1 MNLFGSL
8 RSQASVFRKVNDIVH
23 FTELHCVRVWC
34 VFQRGKSSVGRLA
47 LESGVWLLMG
57 DKERRHEFKLQHC
70 ALKQPFVYRAKIILC
85 ILLGREEVVTCAL
98 QNGKGGYGERGGPR
112 GVWEGGGEQAAARP
126 WRAGRRRQRGSEGG
140 PGTAARLGGRPGDG
154 SAARREARIRQRGS
168 VGGTH
173 GDGSAARRE
182 ARRLGVS
189 AARKEAWRRQRG
201 SVGGPETVRFGERE
215 SGEVEE
221 AVQCSH
227 SKNHSPFLK

>member
-1 MNLFGSL
+1 MNLSGSL

-23 FTELHCVRVWC
+23 FTDLHCVRVWC

-70 ALKQPFVYRAKIILC
+70 ALKHPFVYRAKIILC

-126 WRAGRRRQRGSEGG
+126 WRAGRKRQRDPGGRGEGGSAALREARGRQRGSEGG
-140 PGTAARLGGRPGDG
+140 PGTAARLGGRPGGG
-154 SAARREARIRQRGS
+154 SAARWEAQRRYGS
-168 VGGTH
+168 ES
-173 GDGSAARRE
+173 GSPVR
-182 ARRLGVS
+182 S
-189 AARKEAWRRQRG
+189 RRQCNVVTQRIIR
-201 SVGGPETVRFGERE
+201 RF
-215 SGEVEE
+215 
-221 AVQCSH
+221 
-227 SKNHSPFLK
+227 

>member
-126 WRAGRRRQRGSEGG
+126 WRAGRRRQRGSEGV

-154 SAARREARIRQRGS
+154 SAARREAQIRQRGS

-182 ARRLGVS
+182 ARRLGGS
-189 AARKEAWRRQRG
+189 AARREARRRQRG
-201 SVGGPETVRFGERE
+201 SEGGPEVEARRWRPGDGTVQRAGVR
-215 SGEVEE
+215 
-221 AVQCSH
+221 
-227 SKNHSPFLK
+227 

>member
-1 MNLFGSL
+1 MCVYTIYTQINNLVVQES
-8 RSQASVFRKVNDIVH
+8 SQASVFRKVNDIVH

-98 QNGKGGYGERGGPR
+98 QNGKGGYGVRGGPI
-112 GVWEGGGEQAAARP
+112 GECGKE
-126 WRAGRRRQRGSEGG
+126 AGRRRQRGSEIA

-154 SAARREARIRQRGS
+154 SAALREA
-168 VGGTH
+168 
-173 GDGSAARRE
+173 
-182 ARRLGVS
+182 LGQ
-189 AARKEAWRRQRG
+189 QRG
-201 SVGGPETVRFGERE
+201 SVGGPETVYTVRRAGVR
-215 SGEVEE
+215 
-221 AVQCSH
+221 
-227 SKNHSPFLK
+227 